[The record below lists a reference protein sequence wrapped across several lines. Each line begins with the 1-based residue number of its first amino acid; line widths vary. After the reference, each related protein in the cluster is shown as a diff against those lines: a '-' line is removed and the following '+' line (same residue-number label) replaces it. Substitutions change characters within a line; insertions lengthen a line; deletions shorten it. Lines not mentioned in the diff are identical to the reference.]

1 MVETMTT
8 EQTPE
13 GELIA
18 KGQRLTNISTRE
30 AARQA
35 GISEGRWRQIVKGY
49 QAVSAGTKVPVTA
62 PPDTLARM
70 ANVVG
75 VTPEQLE
82 DAGRLDAAESHRF
95 LFKAEPV
102 PSSRFPEGSLQ
113 YLIQDHRGDMSYAR
127 LAARS
132 GLTGATSDRAIH
144 KLANQPITEFPKPDT
159 IKGLAKGLRVPV
171 LDVIRAAAVSLG
183 IEVHTAGDDLV
194 IPGAGRLP
202 AKSRELLLNMA
213 AALMDEDQDGW
224 GLAAHKG
231 EPGVDPA

>member
-1 MVETMTT
+1 MTT

-132 GLTGATSDRAIH
+132 GLTGATSDRAIQTREPADH
-144 KLANQPITEFPKPDT
+144 
-159 IKGLAKGLRVPV
+159 RVP
-171 LDVIRAAAVSLG
+171 
-183 IEVHTAGDDLV
+183 EAGHHQRTREGST
-194 IPGAGRLP
+194 GAGVGC
-202 AKSRELLLNMA
+202 
-213 AALMDEDQDGW
+213 D
-224 GLAAHKG
+224 
-231 EPGVDPA
+231 PGGRGVPRH